1 MPNNVI
7 RDKSRCAICSSDKSR
22 FSKQRPNKNLIKST
36 IKKVVAIIL
45 ILKVLY
51 TKHYKPCW
59 HCLKCK
65 KDTDD
70 VDSKMLK
77 TKNGKLFFIIKMY
90 CKC

>member
-1 MPNNVI
+1 MKTYCLSCERNWLKKVAMPNNVI

-51 TKHYKPCW
+51 TKHYKPC
-59 HCLKCK
+59 
-65 KDTDD
+65 
-70 VDSKMLK
+70 
-77 TKNGKLFFIIKMY
+77 
-90 CKC
+90 